1 VKKKLH
7 AATLLT
13 IINMIIELDKRMRLG
28 IRRNCIDCSWRA
40 WVAGLAAC
48 LWATLGV
55 ASAES
60 VTIGT
65 TKTVGFGPLFI
76 ADAKGY
82 FTAEGLDAKL
92 IYFTSGTPIPV
103 GIVSG
108 DLDYGGTGT
117 SGPLF
122 NLGGQG
128 AIKIIAGNPREA
140 ATFHDFAIVASKRAY
155 EAGLT
160 SPKDIAGHSF
170 AVAQVGS
177 PAHYGLAL
185 IAEKFGFDLKSV
197 RVVQMQGIANAVSA
211 MAGGQTDAGLA
222 PVPAITPPLQ
232 SGEVKLLAWA
242 GDTIPWQLGM
252 MITGT
257 KTADEKHDQVERFLR
272 AYRNGAKDYFDAF
285 AAADGTRKDG
295 PTAAATLAILSK
307 YLDLPPA
314 ILSQGLAYI
323 DPEGRLD
330 VNDVLHQIAWFKAE
344 GLTKEDVDGRN
355 IIDTRYAIP
364 LH

>member
-1 VKKKLH
+1 M
-7 AATLLT
+7 T
-13 IINMIIELDKRMRLG
+13 IELDKRMRLG
-28 IRRNCIDCSWRA
+28 RGRNYIDGYGLR
-40 WVAGLAAC
+40 WVAGLLVC
-48 LWATLGV
+48 LWGALDI
-55 ASAES
+55 ASAE
-60 VTIGT
+60 TINVGT

-76 ADAKGY
+76 ADARGY
-82 FTAEGLDAKL
+82 FAAEGLDAKL

-108 DLDYGGTGT
+108 DLDYGATGT

-140 ATFHDFAIVASKRAY
+140 ATFHDFAIVASSRAY
-155 EAGLT
+155 DAGLT
-160 SPKDIAGHSF
+160 SLKDLAGHSF

-252 MITGT
+252 IIAGT

-272 AYRNGAKDYFDAF
+272 AYRKGAKDYFDAF
-285 AAADGTRKDG
+285 AAPDGTRKDG

-307 YLDLPPA
+307 YLDLPPM

-330 VNDVLHQIAWFKAE
+330 VNDVLHQIGWFKAQ
-344 GLTKEDVDGRN
+344 GLAKEDVDGRT
-355 IIDTRYAIP
+355 IIDMRYVIP
-364 LH
+364 LR